1 MYKLVLLRGE
11 KKKKILYLNFICT
24 KLGRQTSIWI
34 RQISVHGFAV
44 KKKKEFMINKE
55 LETTT
60 INQGCTSSWKYF
72 QHMVCENLNAE

>member
-11 KKKKILYLNFICT
+11 KKKKKILYFNFICT

-44 KKKKEFMINKE
+44 KKKKEFMINK
-55 LETTT
+55 
-60 INQGCTSSWKYF
+60 
-72 QHMVCENLNAE
+72 